1 MECAGDIDRHHPFK
15 IRQAGV
21 FKRCKVMNAGRYEQQ
36 VDTPIPRRDLRNAG
50 LHLSVVANIAAV
62 KCCVSGF
69 VNIKDMR
76 LTSSGDQLSHYGVTH
91 ARGSSDND
99 RNLARESAC
108 LLHSA
113 MVLC

>member
-1 MECAGDIDRHHPFK
+1 
-15 IRQAGV
+15 
-21 FKRCKVMNAGRYEQQ
+21 MNAGRYEQQ
-36 VDTPIPRRDLRNAG
+36 VDTPVPRHNFSNAG
-50 LHLSVVANIAAV
+50 LNLRVVTNIAAV

-76 LTSSGDQLSHYGVTH
+76 LTSGGHQLPHYGITH